1 MVLSSDV
8 SVALYMMHFSRHF
21 PLREQLA
28 LILQLH
34 GGVVLLELTFL
45 FRTVLLCL
53 EMRFAILG
61 MELWLSFTLLLLQI
75 LCNR

>member
-21 PLREQLA
+21 PVSGQLV

-34 GGVVLLELTFL
+34 GGVVLLELAFL
-45 FRTVLLCL
+45 FSTVLLYL
-53 EMRFAILG
+53 EMRFAMLG
-61 MELWLSFTLLLLQI
+61 MQL
-75 LCNR
+75 